1 MAAPATEPTLAEA
14 VQVVRGVLS
23 QDGRDL
29 FDMLLQRECVVVPK
43 PRHAST
49 DESKALDTTTPAPVD
64 RATRDR
70 RQRGGKVQLVDLLL
84 YDGALCDHTN
94 VLVCAL
100 QLAAPRRRVHNLSA
114 QEMSTLKQRLRVLR
128 MHEC

>member
-43 PRHAST
+43 ST
-49 DESKALDTTTPAPVD
+49 PGSSEQTESIVTI
-64 RATRDR
+64 
-70 RQRGGKVQLVDLLL
+70 
-84 YDGALCDHTN
+84 
-94 VLVCAL
+94 
-100 QLAAPRRRVHNLSA
+100 
-114 QEMSTLKQRLRVLR
+114 
-128 MHEC
+128 

>member
-14 VQVVRGVLS
+14 VRVVRGVLS

-43 PRHAST
+43 SRPASTT
-49 DESKALDTTTPAPVD
+49 DESKALDTTTPVAVD

-70 RQRGGKVQLVDLLL
+70 RRGGKVQLVDLLL
-84 YDGALCDHTN
+84 YDGPL
-94 VLVCAL
+94 
-100 QLAAPRRRVHNLSA
+100 
-114 QEMSTLKQRLRVLR
+114 
-128 MHEC
+128 